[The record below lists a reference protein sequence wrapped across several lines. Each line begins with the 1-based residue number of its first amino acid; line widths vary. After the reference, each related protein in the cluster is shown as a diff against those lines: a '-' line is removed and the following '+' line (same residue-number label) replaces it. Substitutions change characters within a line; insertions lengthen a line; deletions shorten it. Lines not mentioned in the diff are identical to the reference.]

1 MRKSKEKRIE
11 EATALMEGYEAESLT
26 ADYRYRFISDVKAR
40 LLRGK
45 PMSTKQRSWFDSLV
59 EEGVPVIDTDKEKIS
74 DIKSALALRGMEH
87 RQEPLQSFL
96 STLARGRNLSEKQ
109 EKFLSSMLKEADNI
123 REYGPYSPD
132 PKIIERLRDCVRLS
146 KSYSTMYWS
155 THPGTYRSLQS
166 VKLWLEDQD
175 RHIDSWSVEKLLK
188 TMRSKLVELY
198 EKPYVVPG
206 DFIWY
211 YDGANGLIP
220 GVVVESA
227 SVDDRGEIVY
237 GVLSGSR
244 VVFANKGILSKRGR
258 RS

>member
-26 ADYRYRFISDVKAR
+26 ADYRYRFISDMKAR

-45 PMSTKQRSWFDSLV
+45 SMSTKQRSWFDSLV

-74 DIKSALALRGMEH
+74 AIKSALALRGMEH

-96 STLARGRNLSEKQ
+96 STLARGRSLSEKQ
-109 EKFLSSMLKEADNI
+109 EKFLTSMLDEADRV
-123 REYGPYSPD
+123 RENGPYSPS
-132 PKIIERLRDCVRLS
+132 PEVVERLRDCVQLS
-146 KSYSTMYWS
+146 KSYTTMYWS
-155 THPGTYRSLQS
+155 THPGTYKSLQS

-175 RHIDSWSVEKLLK
+175 RHIDAWSVEKLLK
-188 TMRSKLVELY
+188 AMRSKLDELH

-206 DFIWY
+206 DFIWCHMF
-211 YDGANGLIP
+211 GEGLVP
-220 GVVVESA
+220 GVVVEAA
-227 SVDDRGEIVY
+227 SISEKGQIVY
-237 GVLSGSR
+237 GVLSGSE
-244 VVFANKGILSKRGR
+244 VVSVSRGSLSKRGR